1 MKYRFVIP
9 AACILMIAG
18 CGGAP
23 EGSGT
28 AAAPATPAPAPEAAV
43 NKTTVAAVREGS
55 GNAAVRV
62 RFLLEKP
69 PVVGQEVPVQLD
81 FSSYISEPITLDV
94 NFAGDQILVKPEAAT
109 ASISLPRSG
118 EDVRHTL
125 TVTPQAAGLS
135 ELKVHAKIAGE
146 EGGAEAIYVIPI
158 LSDKTR
164 PAGKA
169 DNASP

>member
-1 MKYRFVIP
+1 MNYRIVIP
-9 AACILMIAG
+9 AACLLMVAG

-23 EGSGT
+23 EGSGS
-28 AAAPATPAPAPEAAV
+28 AAPATPSPTVEAAPV

-62 RFLLEKP
+62 RFLLEAP

-94 NFAGDQILVKPEAAT
+94 TFAGDQLQIRPDAAT

-125 TVTPQAAGLS
+125 NVTPKATGLS
-135 ELKVHAKIAGE
+135 ELKVHAKIAGDD
-146 EGGAEAIYVIPI
+146 GGAEATYVIPI
-158 LSDKTR
+158 LSDKTG

-169 DNASP
+169 NNANP